1 MPSGPTCSGDN
12 VLSRC
17 HAVTHHTV
25 TRHTDI
31 KHASPSEVST
41 LQLESKHAESSNETH
56 SSVPAPAPCLSS
68 PHRVYLQYLPCVQL
82 WAGAGRGS
90 NLRTFRE
97 AVAINMEPLQL
108 GAGRGD
114 GRRLFIIPSYGLTR
128 RSVRFL
134 PQILSFL

>member
-1 MPSGPTCSGDN
+1 MRRIHQCPPLPP
-12 VLSRC
+12 VY
-17 HAVTHHTV
+17 
-25 TRHTDI
+25 
-31 KHASPSEVST
+31 P
-41 LQLESKHAESSNETH
+41 
-56 SSVPAPAPCLSS
+56 PPP
-68 PHRVYLQYLPCVQL
+68 RVYLHYLPCVQL